1 MSKYI
6 TMKVAR
12 YVGENKNPEILCDV
26 KDYNKISCIVDDLS
40 DTYNYPNSLE
50 NNTKKECMDYKV
62 YTIEAITEYIKKK
75 KCDIE
80 ACKEKIK
87 ELKDYLK
94 AYYQGGHHNVDIE
107 DGLREEIYTYEE
119 CVNPNNHE
127 ENDICC
133 LNAAE
138 SFLSD
143 IDFITEYLK
152 PLKDEDDE
160 NKVFIVLITEW

>member
-1 MSKYI
+1 MSRYI
-6 TMKVAR
+6 TMKLCR
-12 YVGENKNPEILCDV
+12 YVGENKKPEILCDV
-26 KDYNKISCIVDDLS
+26 QNYNKISCIIDDLS
-40 DTYNYPNSLE
+40 ENYNYPDSLE
-50 NNTKKECMDYKV
+50 NKTNKECMDYKV
-62 YTIEAITEYIKKK
+62 YTIESVKEYIDKKK
-75 KCDIE
+75 QDIE
-80 ACKEKIK
+80 ACKEKVK

-107 DGLREEIYTYEE
+107 NDLREEINIYEE
-119 CVNPNNHE
+119 CINPNNHE

-133 LNAAE
+133 LNTAE

-152 PLKDEDDE
+152 PLKNEDDE